1 MHRDVAARS
10 EKLRQLTRGRREK
23 KAHVRLAKFALGDF
37 VLLGKIIKFP
47 NKLALNWKGP
57 YRVSR
62 VDSDYVMEVQHAS
75 RLKFFSDAALD
86 VTDALVDY
94 AAFGDEGFFVEA
106 LLGARRSADGKF
118 EVRVKWKGLDEEE
131 ALWEPAVQLN
141 EDIAVVLRRW
151 IVKNTNDGVV
161 KEMRDDLE
169 ATLGHSL

>member
-1 MHRDVAARS
+1 
-10 EKLRQLTRGRREK
+10 
-23 KAHVRLAKFALGDF
+23 
-37 VLLGKIIKFP
+37 
-47 NKLALNWKGP
+47 
-57 YRVSR
+57 
-62 VDSDYVMEVQHAS
+62 EVQQLVEPFTTSVHHAS

-94 AAFGDEGFFVEA
+94 AAFGDEGFFVEE

-131 ALWEPAVQLN
+131 ASWEPALQLY

-151 IVKNTNDGVV
+151 IMKNASDGVV

>member
-10 EKLRQLTRGRREK
+10 EKLRQQARGRREK

-37 VLLGKIIKFP
+37 VLVGKIIKFP

-62 VDSDYVMEVQHAS
+62 
-75 RLKFFSDAALD
+75 
-86 VTDALVDY
+86 
-94 AAFGDEGFFVEA
+94 GFFVED
-106 LLGARRSADGKF
+106 LLGARRGADGKF

-131 ALWEPAVQLN
+131 ASWEPALQLY

-151 IVKNTNDGVV
+151 IMKNASDGVV